1 METKPVVE
9 IKDMILLSIG
19 ALVLLLLQFMMV

>member
-1 METKPVVE
+1 METKPVLE

-19 ALVLLLLQFMMV
+19 ASVLLLLQFTMV

>member
-1 METKPVVE
+1 METKPVLE

>member
-19 ALVLLLLQFMMV
+19 A